1 MLTIKKNRKE
11 NREKKE
17 MYRWSQNRKLEKK
30 KRNAQN
36 RRLGKKKKKKTRD

>member
-1 MLTIKKNRKE
+1 MHMLTIKKNRKE

-30 KRNAQN
+30 KKNAQKK
-36 RRLGKKKKKKTRD
+36 RLEKILKNE